1 VLINFLN
8 LGKNLDFKNNNF
20 HHYEDRSKKIL
31 YLFVDK
37 MTALE
42 ERQLKYINT
51 GIDFVLTSI
60 KVKRMEKE
68 NRVFRFDFK
77 VLKIVDL

>member
-1 VLINFLN
+1 
-8 LGKNLDFKNNNF
+8 
-20 HHYEDRSKKIL
+20 
-31 YLFVDK
+31 

-60 KVKRMEKE
+60 KVKI
-68 NRVFRFDFK
+68 
-77 VLKIVDL
+77 LKK

>member
-1 VLINFLN
+1 M
-8 LGKNLDFKNNNF
+8 
-20 HHYEDRSKKIL
+20 KIL

-68 NRVFRFDFK
+68 NRAFRFDFK